1 MKSIPDSLQN
11 DKLPGNDGMP
21 IEFYIT
27 CWNLISDFLMMCAGD
42 LQMWRNIQLT
52 KKSSYH
58 LRNKAGNEHL
68 QKIGD
73 QYLLSTLTQKSFRK

>member
-27 CWNLISDFLMMCAGD
+27 CWNLISGSLMVCAGD
-42 LQMWRNIQLT
+42 LQMWRDIQLT
-52 KKSSYH
+52 KKDQY
-58 LRNKAGNEHL
+58 
-68 QKIGD
+68 GD

>member
-27 CWNLISDFLMMCAGD
+27 CWNLNSDSLMVCAGD
-42 LQMWRNIQLT
+42 LQMWRDIQLT
-52 KKSSYH
+52 KK
-58 LRNKAGNEHL
+58 AV
-68 QKIGD
+68 I
-73 QYLLSTLTQKSFRK
+73 T